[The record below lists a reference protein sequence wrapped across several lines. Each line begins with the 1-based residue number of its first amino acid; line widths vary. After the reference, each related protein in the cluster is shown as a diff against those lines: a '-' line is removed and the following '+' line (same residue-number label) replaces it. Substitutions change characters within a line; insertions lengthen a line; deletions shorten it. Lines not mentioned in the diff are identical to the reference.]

1 MTDLFLLF
9 FKYFTRIFKTAVIT
23 FINLYFMKNLF
34 PKIMA
39 VTVFFSLFGCKT
51 SDDPSTWSAKQ
62 IDKWFEKSDWLNGW
76 QVEPDATTNRKE
88 FAISYFRHK
97 DRWDKA
103 FKFLKE
109 TDLQNM
115 GLTRVDID
123 GDNVYAI
130 PSEYMSKNEDIAR
143 FESHQKYADIQYV
156 IAGRELIGITPMSE
170 LKDVTE
176 PYDPAKDIMYMT
188 VRTHKDCP
196 ANPQKV
202 FLLFPDDI
210 HRPGLKD
217 GENSPVKK
225 LVIKVKLD

>member
-1 MTDLFLLF
+1 
-9 FKYFTRIFKTAVIT
+9 
-23 FINLYFMKNLF
+23 MKKLF

-39 VTVFFSLFGCKT
+39 VTILLSLFGCKT

-62 IDKWFEKSDWLNGW
+62 IDAWFEKAEWLNGW
-76 QVEPDATTNRKE
+76 QVEPDATTNRKA
-88 FAISYFRHK
+88 FAISYFKQK

-109 TDLQNM
+109 TDLENI
-115 GLTRVDID
+115 GLSRVDID
-123 GDNVYAI
+123 GNNVYAL
-130 PSEYMSKNEDIAR
+130 PSEYMSKDEDVAR
-143 FESHQKYADIQYV
+143 FEAHEKYADIQYV
-156 IAGRELIGITPMSE
+156 IAGKELIGVTPMSE
-170 LKDVTE
+170 LDEITE
-176 PYDPAKDIMYMT
+176 PYNAANDIVFMT
-188 VRTHKDCP
+188 VKTHKECQ

-202 FLLFPDDI
+202 FLFFPEDI